1 MRKLDFD
8 QALQLL
14 ADERPVNAN
23 EVRAEAL
30 NRSLYLMM
38 YSAPGCLAD
47 HSEVCR
53 TRADALGTAR
63 LLYADDAPRGFMAAL
78 RRADIAP
85 TDDAGYYRVEI
96 RKLRLRDVL

>member
-8 QALQLL
+8 ETLQLL
-14 ADERPVNAN
+14 ADERPVNPSD
-23 EVRAEAL
+23 VRASVL
-30 NRSLYLMM
+30 NRSIYLMM

-53 TRADALGTAR
+53 TRADALATAR
-63 LLYADDAPRGFMAAL
+63 LLYADDAPRGFMTEL
-78 RRADIAP
+78 RRVDIAP